1 MKYIQKTEVSLG
13 IFYIEIKEAN
23 LRILCSSPPDVV
35 KHLISKKHISKKEL
49 AGVIYETGPNAI
61 LLNDLNV
68 QNLSFTN
75 LCEFPVLQMLYRQG
89 MIIPNHPNNDGHKPM
104 LIGSTLQVD
113 TQCEYIFKGNY
124 GLRSIEEIESC
135 GLSNEEAKNIMKI
148 KRKFAFGKIKE
159 TNELLEKKYL
169 NDNLRIEIKNEVYMK
184 RIAFNIFEIRYKDEH
199 VLVDLNLGE
208 LEEYKSP
215 YDLGFYDIKK
225 DYFSVIH
232 SGQGDGWALNS
243 PSMSSIITYQG
254 KIYLIDAGPNIKVI
268 LNALGIGLND
278 IEGIFHTHAHDDHF
292 AGLTTLLQTDHK
304 IKYYSTKLVRLCVFE
319 KLSSLLSIEKS
330 QFENYFDFH
339 DLSFDKWNNI
349 VGLEVKAVLSPHPI
363 ETNIL
368 FFRTFFEVDYVSYAH
383 LADISSFKVLD
394 SMIGKDGVSKEYI
407 QKIKDAY
414 LTKVDLKKLDIGGGM
429 IHGDAKDFENDQ
441 SSNIIL
447 AHTETQEYSQIQ
459 KVIGRAASFGSVDVL
474 LSSNKDYLRR
484 DAFTYVSD
492 AFNDVSIHEIES
504 LLNCN
509 IITFNPGTIMLKEK
523 SQLKDVF
530 LILAGTVEKTSM
542 FEHVSKY
549 IYSGSFIGD
558 DMAMLDDLSEN
569 TFRTDSYVKA
579 LVIPK
584 SVYMHFIKN
593 NSLEESLKDK
603 ISKHD
608 LLNKFD
614 IFSESLSYQVES
626 KIVKSFTSLHFL
638 KNEKITNTKDCL
650 NLVIEGSV
658 VKSLEKENKK
668 HEINII
674 RENDFFNE
682 EKILDEN
689 CLLYEYRANTNVEIY
704 CIPKNIILDI
714 PIVYWNLYNSY
725 QKCVTNSYNI

>member
-13 IFYIEIKEAN
+13 IFFIEIKEAK
-23 LRILCSSPPDVV
+23 LKILCSSPEDVV
-35 KHLISKKHISKKEL
+35 KHLISKKHISKTEHG
-49 AGVIYETGPNAI
+49 GVIYETGPNAI

-113 TQCEYIFKGNY
+113 AQCEYIFKGNY
-124 GLRSIEEIESC
+124 GLSTIEEIESC
-135 GLSNEEAKNIMKI
+135 GLSKKEASDLMKI
-148 KRKFAFGKIKE
+148 KIKFAFGKIKE
-159 TNELLEKKYL
+159 TNELIEKKYL
-169 NDNLRIEIKNEVYMK
+169 NDNIRIEIKNEVYMK
-184 RIAFNIFEIRYKDEH
+184 RISFNIFEISYKDEH
-199 VLVDLNLGE
+199 VIVDLNLE
-208 LEEYKSP
+208 ALAEYKSP
-215 YDLGFYDIKK
+215 YNLGFYDIKK

-243 PSMSSIITYQG
+243 PSMSSVITYQG

-304 IKYYSTKLVRLCVFE
+304 IKYYSTKLVRLSVFE

-339 DLSFDKWNNI
+339 DLDFNTWNDI
-349 VGLEVKAVLSPHPI
+349 EGLEVKAVLSPHPI

-394 SMIGKDGVSKEYI
+394 SMLGENGVSVSYI
-407 QKIKDAY
+407 QKVKDAY
-414 LTKVDLKKLDIGGGM
+414 LTKVNLKKLDIGGGM

-447 AHTETQEYSQIQ
+447 AHTEKQEYSQIQ
-459 KVIGRAASFGSVDVL
+459 KVIGSEASFGSVDVL
-474 LSSNKDYLRR
+474 VSSNKDYLRR
-484 DAFTYVSD
+484 DAFSYVRD
-492 AFNDVSIHEIES
+492 AFDEVSIHEIER
-504 LLNCN
+504 LLNCD
-509 IITFNPGTIMLKEK
+509 IVTFNPGTIMLKEK
-523 SQLKDVF
+523 SELKEVF
-530 LILAGTVEKTSM
+530 LILSGTVEKISM
-542 FEHVSKY
+542 FEQVSKY

-558 DMAMLDDLSEN
+558 DIALIDDLPEN
-569 TFRTDSYVKA
+569 TYRTDSYVKA

-584 SVYMHFIKN
+584 SVYMYFIKN
-593 NSLEESLKDK
+593 NSLEESLEDK
-603 ISKHD
+603 ITKHD
-608 LLNKFD
+608 LLNRFD
-614 IFSESLSYQVES
+614 IFSESLSYQVQS
-626 KIVKSFTSLHFL
+626 KIVKSFTVLGFL
-638 KNEKITNTKDCL
+638 KGEKITNTNDCL
-650 NLVIEGSV
+650 NLVIKGSV
-658 VKSLEKENKK
+658 KKCLEKNKEK
-668 HEINII
+668 YETNII
-674 RENDFFNE
+674 HENDFFNE
-682 EKILDEN
+682 ENILEEN
-689 CLLYEYRANTNVEIY
+689 ALLYEYSAHTDVEVY
-704 CIPKNIILDI
+704 SIPKDIILNI
-714 PIVYWNLYNSY
+714 PIVYWNLYNRY
-725 QKCVTNSYNI
+725 QKYVGNSYNI

>member
-13 IFYIEIKEAN
+13 IFFIEIKEAK
-23 LRILCSSPPDVV
+23 LKILCSSPEDVV
-35 KHLISKKHISKKEL
+35 KHLISKKHISKTEQ
-49 AGVIYETGPNAI
+49 GGIIYETGPNAI

-113 TQCEYIFKGNY
+113 AQCEYIFKGNY
-124 GLRSIEEIESC
+124 GLRTIEEIESC
-135 GLSNEEAKNIMKI
+135 GLSKKEASDLMKI
-148 KRKFAFGKIKE
+148 KIKFAFGKIKE
-159 TNELLEKKYL
+159 TNELIEKKYL
-169 NDNLRIEIKNEVYMK
+169 NDNIRIEIKNEVYMK
-184 RIAFNIFEIRYKDEH
+184 RISFNIFEISYKDEH
-199 VLVDLNLGE
+199 VIVDLNLE
-208 LEEYKSP
+208 ALAEYKSP
-215 YDLGFYDIKK
+215 YNLGFYDIKK

-243 PSMSSIITYQG
+243 PSMSSVITYQG

-304 IKYYSTKLVRLCVFE
+304 IKYYSTKLVRLSVFE

-339 DLSFDKWNNI
+339 DLDFDTWNDI
-349 VGLEVKAVLSPHPI
+349 EGLEVKAVLSPHPI

-394 SMIGKDGVSKEYI
+394 SMLGENGVSVSYI
-407 QKIKDAY
+407 QKVKDAY
-414 LTKVDLKKLDIGGGM
+414 LTKVNLKKLDIGGGM

-447 AHTETQEYSQIQ
+447 AHTEKQEYSQIQ
-459 KVIGRAASFGSVDVL
+459 KVIGSEASFGSVDVL
-474 LSSNKDYLRR
+474 VSSNKDYLRR
-484 DAFTYVSD
+484 DAFSYVRD
-492 AFNDVSIHEIES
+492 AFDEVSIHEIER
-504 LLNCN
+504 LLNCD
-509 IITFNPGTIMLKEK
+509 IVTFNPGTIMLKEK
-523 SQLKDVF
+523 SELKEVF
-530 LILAGTVEKTSM
+530 LILSGTVEKISM
-542 FEHVSKY
+542 FEQVSKY

-558 DMAMLDDLSEN
+558 DIALIDDLPEN
-569 TFRTDSYVKA
+569 TYRTDSYVKA

-584 SVYMHFIKN
+584 SVYMYFIKN
-593 NSLEESLKDK
+593 NSLEESLEDK
-603 ISKHD
+603 ITKHD
-608 LLNKFD
+608 LLNRFD
-614 IFSESLSYQVES
+614 IFSESLSYQVQS
-626 KIVKSFTSLHFL
+626 KIVKSFTVLGFL
-638 KNEKITNTKDCL
+638 KGEKITNTKDCL
-650 NLVIEGSV
+650 NLVIKGSV
-658 VKSLEKENKK
+658 KKCLEKNKEK
-668 HEINII
+668 YETNII
-674 RENDFFNE
+674 HENDFFNE
-682 EKILDEN
+682 ENILEEN
-689 CLLYEYRANTNVEIY
+689 ALLYEYSAHTDVEVY
-704 CIPKNIILDI
+704 SIPKDIILNI
-714 PIVYWNLYNSY
+714 PIVYWNLYNRY
-725 QKCVTNSYNI
+725 QKYVGNSYNI